1 MPLYE
6 YRCEQCSHELE
17 VMQKLADAPLT
28 ECPACHQPSLR
39 KLISPVGF
47 RLKGGGWY
55 ETDFKSGNKRNL
67 ADTGDKP
74 EKAGKAEDSAAKSD
88 KSDKP
93 AKSDSGAKT
102 AKSDGGGKSAAA

>member
-67 ADTGDKP
+67 ADTGDKS
-74 EKAGKAEDSAAKSD
+74 EKAGKAGDSTA

-93 AKSDSGAKT
+93 AKSDGGDSKT
-102 AKSDGGGKSAAA
+102 AKSDGGGKKSAAA